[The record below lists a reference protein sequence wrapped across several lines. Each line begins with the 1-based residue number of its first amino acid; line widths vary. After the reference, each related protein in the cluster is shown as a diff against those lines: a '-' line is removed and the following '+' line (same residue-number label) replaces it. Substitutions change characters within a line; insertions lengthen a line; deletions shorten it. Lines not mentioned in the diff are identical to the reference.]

1 MKSPALLLVTLLAA
15 APLAAEAADAPA
27 ATPAPTGKV
36 CLDPHYSYQARA
48 IGGHDI
54 VAKATLGH
62 DHRELRLSTTCI
74 NLGSA
79 FNISLASEFNCL
91 DKGDSVFTST
101 IDGERQSCRIT
112 RVQPY
117 VPDAPVPHS

>member
-1 MKSPALLLVTLLAA
+1 MPMKSPALLLAALIAA
-15 APLAAEAADAPA
+15 APVTAYA
-27 ATPAPTGKV
+27 ATDGKV

-79 FNISLASEFNCL
+79 FHIALTADFQCL
-91 DKGDSVFTST
+91 DKGDTVFAST

-112 RVQPY
+112 NVQPY
-117 VPDAPVPHS
+117 VPDAPAQHS

>member
-1 MKSPALLLVTLLAA
+1 MKSSALALAALLTT
-15 APLAAEAADAPA
+15 APLAAQAAAD
-27 ATPAPTGKV
+27 GKV
-36 CLDPHYSYQARA
+36 CLDPHYSYQAHA

-74 NLGSA
+74 NLSSA
-79 FNISLASEFNCL
+79 FYISLAADFQCL
-91 DKGDSVFTST
+91 DRGDTVFTST

-112 RVQPY
+112 NVQPY
-117 VPDAPVPHS
+117 VPDAPAQHS